1 MEDHINTIERD
12 LPLVGEVVTQSRQLF
27 FIDGHDGV
35 YGSLSDMERRW
46 MRQEIIAYKETQ
58 EDEIVYDSFEI
69 EGKGHLAI

>member
-1 MEDHINTIERD
+1 
-12 LPLVGEVVTQSRQLF
+12 
-27 FIDGHDGV
+27 
-35 YGSLSDMERRW
+35 